1 MVGVPFQEPWLYIYI
16 MLIIDTRNP
25 THTHTHTASVDI
37 NGFYNSKYWLEL
49 YLFLI
54 TISL

>member
-25 THTHTHTASVDI
+25 THTHTASVDI